1 MDRVD
6 EILLYIQKTNPEM
19 TREKL
24 VEKLRKSEYAAKSLI
39 FGAKYDLVSV
49 FSARMYL
56 DNLTLPEYNSV
67 KQSPMCLFL
76 SIMYNHIQ
84 DFIAAH

>member
-24 VEKLRKSEYAAKSLI
+24 VEELSKSEYSAKSLI
-39 FGAKYDLVSV
+39 FGA
-49 FSARMYL
+49 M
-56 DNLTLPEYNSV
+56 NV
-67 KQSPMCLFL
+67 KK
-76 SIMYNHIQ
+76 
-84 DFIAAH
+84 

>member
-24 VEKLRKSEYAAKSLI
+24 VEELSKSEYAAKLLI
-39 FGAKYDLVSV
+39 FGT
-49 FSARMYL
+49 M
-56 DNLTLPEYNSV
+56 NV
-67 KQSPMCLFL
+67 KKLKC
-76 SIMYNHIQ
+76 
-84 DFIAAH
+84 

>member
-24 VEKLRKSEYAAKSLI
+24 VKELSKSEYAAKSLI
-39 FGAKYDLVSV
+39 FGAMNVKNKNFCRHEKYFD
-49 FSARMYL
+49 R
-56 DNLTLPEYNSV
+56 
-67 KQSPMCLFL
+67 
-76 SIMYNHIQ
+76 I
-84 DFIAAH
+84 

>member
-24 VEKLRKSEYAAKSLI
+24 VEELRKCEYAAKSLI
-39 FGAKYDLVSV
+39 FGE
-49 FSARMYL
+49 M
-56 DNLTLPEYNSV
+56 NV
-67 KQSPMCLFL
+67 KKLKC
-76 SIMYNHIQ
+76 
-84 DFIAAH
+84 

>member
-24 VEKLRKSEYAAKSLI
+24 VEKEKARNPIS
-39 FGAKYDLVSV
+39 
-49 FSARMYL
+49 FS
-56 DNLTLPEYNSV
+56 
-67 KQSPMCLFL
+67 
-76 SIMYNHIQ
+76 
-84 DFIAAH
+84 

>member
-24 VEKLRKSEYAAKSLI
+24 NDELRKSEYKVKSFI
-39 FGAKYDLVSV
+39 FVEK
-49 FSARMYL
+49 
-56 DNLTLPEYNSV
+56 
-67 KQSPMCLFL
+67 KKKK
-76 SIMYNHIQ
+76 
-84 DFIAAH
+84 

>member
-24 VEKLRKSEYAAKSLI
+24 VEELRKSEYAAKSLI
-39 FGAKYDLVSV
+39 FGT
-49 FSARMYL
+49 M
-56 DNLTLPEYNSV
+56 NV
-67 KQSPMCLFL
+67 KKLKC
-76 SIMYNHIQ
+76 
-84 DFIAAH
+84 

>member
-24 VEKLRKSEYAAKSLI
+24 VEELSKSEYAAKPLI
-39 FGAKYDLVSV
+39 FGE
-49 FSARMYL
+49 M
-56 DNLTLPEYNSV
+56 NV
-67 KQSPMCLFL
+67 KK
-76 SIMYNHIQ
+76 
-84 DFIAAH
+84 